1 MTVHIDIYIS
11 ELLYTNEC
19 VILPGFGGF
28 VANVKNAFLNPAHS
42 TFSPPTKRI
51 AFNAGLKTND
61 GLLAHYICQREGITF
76 TEAVQ
81 KIQRYVDYCFD
92 HLNDNKKLV
101 FEKIGALYFDKEKNI
116 QFEPDQSVNYLI
128 SSFGLTAIHSP
139 AIKREGAQV
148 KPLRNST
155 TKNKRIS
162 AWRLLELVPVAAAFA
177 LLIINPHIVQNLNN
191 SLSSVFPIGA
201 DHTMEVFVPAQ
212 DSTFSPYVS
221 SSPETILSQESS
233 DSSVTAELLQDPN
246 AITENTANSTAESI
260 ELTSEVNKADPSPIA
275 TTPVAKV
282 ETPTKEITSLSTAD
296 KSYYIIGGCFSIP
309 ENASNFVATAKAQ
322 GYDAKVI
329 GLNDKGFQIVSLFQ
343 SSNQQA
349 ARAQL
354 STIKTAF
361 DSTVWLYSK

>member
-1 MTVHIDIYIS
+1 VHIDLYIS
-11 ELLYTNEC
+11 ELLYTNDC

-28 VANVKNAFLNPAHS
+28 VANVKSAFLNPAHS

-61 GLLAHYICQREGITF
+61 GLLAHYICQREGISF

-81 KIQRYVDYCFD
+81 KIQRYVDYCFE
-92 HLNDNKKLV
+92 HLNNNKKLV
-101 FEKIGALYFDKEKNI
+101 FEKIGELHFDKEKNI

-148 KPLRNST
+148 IPLRNST
-155 TKNKRIS
+155 AKQGKRVS

-191 SLSSVFPIGA
+191 SLSSVLPIGT
-201 DHTMEVFVPAQ
+201 DRTMEVFVPAQ
-212 DSTFSPYVS
+212 DSSFSPYIAS
-221 SSPETILSQESS
+221 NPEPIVSQENT
-233 DSSVTAELLQDPN
+233 DSLVTVELLQDPN
-246 AITENTANSTAESI
+246 ASTENSAANTVESVELSTEVTKAE
-260 ELTSEVNKADPSPIA
+260 PSPIA
-275 TTPVAKV
+275 TAAAVKV
-282 ETPTKEITSLSTAD
+282 EAPIKDAVTLSTTD

-309 ENASNFVATAKAQ
+309 ENASNFVASAKAQ

-329 GLNDKGFQIVSLFQ
+329 GLNDKGFQMVSLFQ
-343 SSNQQA
+343 SSNQQT

-354 STIKTAF
+354 STIKTAL

>member
-1 MTVHIDIYIS
+1 VHIDLYIS
-11 ELLYTNEC
+11 ELLYTNDC

-28 VANVKNAFLNPAHS
+28 VANVKNAFLNPAHN

-81 KIQRYVDYCFD
+81 KIQRYVDYCFEN
-92 HLNDNKKLV
+92 LNSNNKLV
-101 FEKIGALYFDKEKNI
+101 FKKIGELHFDKEKNI

-148 KPLRNST
+148 KPLHNAA
-155 TKNKRIS
+155 TKSKRVS
-162 AWRLLELVPVAAAFA
+162 AWRLLELVPIAAAFA

-191 SLSSVFPIGA
+191 SLSSVFPIGVNQ
-201 DHTMEVFVPAQ
+201 TMEVFVPVQ
-212 DSTFSPYVS
+212 DSAFSPYVS
-221 SSPETILSQESS
+221 SSSEPILSQESA

-246 AITENTANSTAESI
+246 ASTENAASNTVENI
-260 ELTSEVNKADPSPIA
+260 ELTSEVNIAEPSPIA
-275 TTPVAKV
+275 TTAVAKV
-282 ETPTKEITSLSTAD
+282 ETSTKETTSLSTTD
-296 KSYYIIGGCFSIP
+296 KSYYIIGGCFSVP

-329 GLNDKGFQIVSLFQ
+329 GLNDKGFQMVSLFQ

-354 STIKTAF
+354 STIKTAL

>member
-1 MTVHIDIYIS
+1 VTVNIDIYIS
-11 ELLYTNEC
+11 ELLYTNDC

-76 TEAVQ
+76 NEAVQ
-81 KIQRYVDYCFD
+81 RIQRFVDYCFE
-92 HLNDNKKLV
+92 HLNSNKKLV
-101 FEKIGALYFDKEKNI
+101 FEKIGELHFDKEKNI

-148 KPLRNST
+148 RPLRNST
-155 TKNKRIS
+155 TKSKRIS

-177 LLIINPHIVQNLNN
+177 LLIINPHIVQNLNS
-191 SLSSVFPIGA
+191 SLSSVFPLGT
-201 DHTMEVFVPAQ
+201 DHAIEAFVPAQ
-212 DSTFSPYVS
+212 DSSFSPFVAS
-221 SSPETILSQESS
+221 NPEPIVSQESS

-246 AITENTANSTAESI
+246 ASTQSTADNAVESI
-260 ELTSEVNKADPSPIA
+260 ELTTEVNTADPSTIA
-275 TTPVAKV
+275 TTAVAKV
-282 ETPTKEITSLSTAD
+282 ETPTKETKSLSMTD

-309 ENASNFVATAKAQ
+309 ENASNFVATAKAR

-329 GLNDKGFQIVSLFQ
+329 GLNEKGFQIVSLFQ
-343 SSNQQA
+343 SSNQQT

-354 STIKTAF
+354 TAIKNAL